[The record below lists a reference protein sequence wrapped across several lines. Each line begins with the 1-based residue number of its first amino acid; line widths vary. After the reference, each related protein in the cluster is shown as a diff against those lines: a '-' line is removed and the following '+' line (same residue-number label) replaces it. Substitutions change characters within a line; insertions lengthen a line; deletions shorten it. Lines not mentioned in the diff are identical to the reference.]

1 MYVAPQRKRQAVP
14 PTAFLTTNND
24 LRSDFKK
31 GECQCK
37 SCESLKLDFSD
48 YLDDAK
54 CEDCGQWQNE
64 SLRPENH

>member
-1 MYVAPQRKRQAVP
+1 MHVAPQRKRQSAP
-14 PTAFLTTNND
+14 PTAFQTTTKE

-37 SCESLKLDFSD
+37 SCESLSLAYSP

-54 CEDCGQWQNE
+54 CDDCGQWQNE
-64 SLRPENH
+64 ALRPENH